1 MRGRLMAEQR
11 RKFDADFRD
20 GAVRIVLES
29 GRAIAE
35 VARDLGVHPG
45 TLGNWVKQA
54 REDRVPGALV
64 EGEREELVRLRREVS
79 ELRMQRDVLK
89 RSVVLWV
96 DEAMGR
102 KP

>member
-1 MRGRLMAEQR
+1 MAEQR
-11 RKFDADFRD
+11 RKFDQDFRD
-20 GAVRIVLES
+20 GAVRIVLET
-29 GRAIAE
+29 GRPIAE
-35 VARDLGVHPG
+35 VGRDLGVHPG

-54 REDRVPGALV
+54 RADRVPGALG
-64 EGEREELVRLRREVS
+64 EDEREELSRLRREVS

>member
-1 MRGRLMAEQR
+1 MRQR
-11 RKFDADFRD
+11 RKFDEDFRD

-29 GRAIAE
+29 GRPIAE
-35 VARDLGVHPG
+35 VARELGVHPG

-54 REDRVPGALV
+54 RAQGSPCGLGED
-64 EGEREELVRLRREVS
+64 EREELARLRREVS

-96 DEAMGR
+96 AEAMGHR
-102 KP
+102 P